1 MKKKSTSAI
10 VICLKNLEK
19 SNIYIY
25 IYIVESKVTKRGR
38 KLPKLKG
45 ALIPFFSARLRARE
59 LELMKAMST
68 PAEMA

>member
-1 MKKKSTSAI
+1 M
-10 VICLKNLEK
+10 
-19 SNIYIY
+19 
-25 IYIVESKVTKRGR
+25 TKRGR